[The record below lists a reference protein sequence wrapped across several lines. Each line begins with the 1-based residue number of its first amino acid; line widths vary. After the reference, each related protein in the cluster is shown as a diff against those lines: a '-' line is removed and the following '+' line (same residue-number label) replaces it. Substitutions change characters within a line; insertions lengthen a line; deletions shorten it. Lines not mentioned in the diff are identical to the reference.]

1 MTDKEIIAHWD
12 DISRS
17 MEQGEKSGAKI
28 TEVRMSK
35 GLAEA
40 TYNLIKRL
48 KRESNSYRNK
58 AKGQKGELARLNKQV
73 ADLTEKL
80 EALGDPLQD
89 AQYKIAEQQAEIE
102 RLRSENV
109 KLHTIIPKMLV
120 EAKSEAIKEFAE
132 KFYSMIDGFGD
143 YDTLHIYEIKDR
155 IDIIEEMVGDI
166 PKLEHNS
173 LCETDTYEVK
183 GDDVE

>member
-35 GLAEA
+35 GLAEG
-40 TYNLIKRL
+40 TYHLIKRL

-89 AQYKIAEQQAEIE
+89 AHYKIAEQQAEIE
-102 RLRSENV
+102 RLKAEQ
-109 KLHTIIPKMLV
+109 MMADGYADALV
-120 EAKSEAIKEFAE
+120 ERTKSEAIKEFAE
-132 KFYSMIDGFGD
+132 RLKASVYYADG
-143 YDTLHIYEIKDR
+143 LKDA
-155 IDIIEEMVGDI
+155 IVDESDINNLVNEMVGDI
-166 PKLEHNS
+166 PKIEHNS
-173 LCETDTYEVK
+173 LCETETYKVGE
-183 GDDVE
+183 

>member
-1 MTDKEIIAHWD
+1 MTDKEIVAHWD

-28 TEVRMSK
+28 TGVRMSK

-102 RLRSENV
+102 RLTKERDFYKAPSS
-109 KLHTIIPKMLV
+109 LL
-120 EAKSEAIKEFAE
+120 AKGIEQIKAEAIKEFAE
-132 KFYSMIDGFGD
+132 RLKAFVYYADG
-143 YDTLHIYEIKDR
+143 IKDAIVDESD
-155 IDIIEEMVGDI
+155 IDNLVKEMVGDT
-166 PKLEHNS
+166 K
-173 LCETDTYEVK
+173 
-183 GDDVE
+183 

>member
-35 GLAEA
+35 GVAEA

-58 AKGQKGELARLNKQV
+58 AKGQKGELARLYKQN
-73 ADLTEKL
+73 AE
-80 EALGDPLQD
+80 
-89 AQYKIAEQQAEIE
+89 YKAEIDAMRKFIHE
-102 RLRSENV
+102 HNLEWELLSYQKR
-109 KLHTIIPKMLV
+109 
-120 EAKSEAIKEFAE
+120 AE
-132 KFYSMIDGFGD
+132 KI
-143 YDTLHIYEIKDR
+143 
-155 IDIIEEMVGDI
+155 
-166 PKLEHNS
+166 EHNS
-173 LCETDTYEVK
+173 LCETETYKVGE
-183 GDDVE
+183 